1 MQNTIQ
7 PGFSVN
13 TAGKIKQNCLFV
25 SVFCLC
31 LLFFQS
37 ANAQPDFSAVDQKLE
52 AAKKD
57 FGGNMVAMIWKD
69 GKIIYQKSM
78 GTDFNPKTQAPI
90 ASCSKWLT
98 AALVMSFVDQG
109 KISLDDKVS
118 TYIPIFSKY
127 SKGYITIR
135 DCLAH
140 LTGIESEPIRLINL
154 LGRKKYA
161 TLEEEV
167 NDFASKKEIQSNP
180 GLEFRY
186 SNIGLNIAGRV
197 LEIVGKRSFEQL
209 MQERITRPL
218 MMRNTSF
225 SSFNA
230 VNPSGG
236 AISTASDYMNFLI
249 MLMNK
254 GEFNGKRVLSEKAI
268 QEMQTVRTTP
278 AMIKYAPKAAEGYM
292 YGFGEWIMRSDEN
305 NIGTVIASPGL
316 FGTWPMIDK
325 CRGYACIFFTKGV
338 LGEERKDI
346 YLDIK
351 ESIDAQLPAAN
362 CK

>member
-1 MQNTIQ
+1 MSVK
-7 PGFSVN
+7 PGL
-13 TAGKIKQNCLFV
+13 NCAKGSAVLIFM
-25 SVFCLC
+25 
-31 LLFFQS
+31 LFFQ
-37 ANAQPDFSAVDQKLE
+37 AAIAQPDFSEVDRKLE
-52 AAKKD
+52 ASKKEL
-57 FGGNMVAMIWKD
+57 GGNVVTLIYKD
-69 GKIIYQKSM
+69 GKIIYQKAL
-78 GTDFNPKTQAPI
+78 GTDFNLKTQAPI

-109 KISLDDKVS
+109 KLSLDDKVS
-118 TYIPIFSKY
+118 KYIPIFTKY
-127 SKGYITIR
+127 SKGYITIK

-140 LTGIESEPIRLINL
+140 LTGIESEPIRLANL

-161 TLEEEV
+161 SLEEEV

-186 SNIGLNIAGRV
+186 GGIGLNIAGRV
-197 LEIVGKRSFEQL
+197 LEVLTKRSFEQL

-225 SSFNA
+225 ASFNA

-236 AISTASDYMNFLI
+236 AVSTASDYMNFLS
-249 MLMNK
+249 MLLNK
-254 GEFNGKRVLSEKAI
+254 GMFNGKIILSEKAV
-268 QEMQTVRTTP
+268 EDMNMVRTTP
-278 AMIKYAPKAAEGYM
+278 AMIKYAPKAAEGFN
-292 YGFGEWIMRSDEN
+292 YGFGEWILQADEN
-305 NIGTVIASPGL
+305 GNGTVVASPGL

-325 CRGYACIFFTKGV
+325 CRGYACIFFTKGL

-351 ESIDAQLPAAN
+351 KSIDDQLASS